1 MGTDSTAPATH
12 TPADAPADDV
22 RMVLLDARPALG
34 SVLDGAWWP
43 RSHDLTGELPG
54 LVAELHRRG
63 IRVTRA
69 AYSPGTWDPA
79 PRRVDADGRVVKLG
93 WYNGLDPHLLA
104 LTGDLDRVRLDLLVV
119 PPEDSSRQ
127 AEEAF
132 AAAAGPGND
141 RTPSGVLAGLG

>member
-1 MGTDSTAPATH
+1 MGTDSTAPATS
-12 TPADAPADDV
+12 TPADDV
-22 RMVLLDARPALG
+22 RLALLDARPALG

-43 RSHDLTGELPG
+43 RSHDLPGELPA
-54 LVAELHRRG
+54 LVTELHRRG

-69 AYSPGTWDPA
+69 AYSPGSWDPA

-119 PPEDSSRQ
+119 PAEDSSAQ

-132 AAAAGPGND
+132 AAATGAGND
-141 RTPSGVLAGLG
+141 RTPTQVLAGIDGS